1 MTVIVLTSGTSWSV
15 PGDFT
20 TTNTEETW
28 APGGGGEGDDSLGG
42 GAGGSGGYSSVSSL
56 TLSGS
61 ITIKIGTG
69 GAGGNGANGSPGS
82 GPTYFNGSSL
92 ATSSVGS
99 NPGQGA
105 IFSGTGAGTGGAGG
119 TTTGAVGTVK
129 TAGSAG
135 GNGGDDPSF
144 GGPGGGGGGAPGPN
158 GAGAVGATPPTGVG
172 NDTGGAG
179 GAGDSGS
186 GGAAGTGGTS
196 GSKNGGA
203 GGANTNGGGGGGG
216 AYADNGSGNHG
227 GVGGLPGGGGGGGD
241 NGGPNGIGG
250 AGGGGQIRITYT
262 PAVAGD
268 APIVQFD
275 LPYANNLTKWAK
287 YDFSGWQREP
297 LAANNYVA
305 LGNST
310 DVPRGFI
317 SDKRW
322 DYQGVQRGPLAHD
335 NAVAFT
341 SRSTDVPRGFRDDK
355 RYDFGGWQRPPTA
368 ANNFVADSTRW
379 TDVPIGKNLN
389 SYQGV
394 QQSPLA
400 ASVVVVVAQGGASF
414 DVPSGKLSDKRLDY
428 QGVQKGPIAADN
440 IVAFSST
447 STAVPGGKTGWDYKG
462 VQLAPL
468 AHDNA
473 VAVSSRS
480 FDVPAGKNLF
490 TINGVQQ
497 SPLAANFVN
506 TQFAAGQVYDVPKNY
521 RNDGRW
527 TFIFNGWSASPEAA
541 NVVALPPQ
549 LSFSTDLPPTNDK
562 LRKWSLAGFA
572 DGWTRGPLAANV
584 NPTPSPPPPFIGMG
598 SLTTLCNYSA
608 DVLRD
613 LHDENGVF
621 YSTTDVTRAINLARR
636 KVVEDT
642 GCLRVLQV
650 VYFSVNQE
658 SYIFGCVT
666 GTQIQAGGS
675 GYVNPVVAFS
685 APAAGGTTATGT
697 VQQSAGVV
705 TGITITNPGSYYQTS
720 PTATITDASGPG
732 TGAIALAGAINVQT
746 IDILN
751 VSPLYTTTRYAL
763 MWAEFSQFTAKWRY
777 WTNWQQ
783 LPGIFSVYGQQALYI
798 APLPDQVYPA
808 ELDTVI
814 YPNDLVDC
822 TVGVEQ
828 IALQYQDPIQ
838 YYACYILKLKEQSF
852 GEASY
857 FLDLYK
863 QRVVACMVASAT
875 RRVPDPY
882 DDQTYYG
889 PFGSP

>member
-1 MTVIVLTSGTSWSV
+1 MTVVVLTSGTSWPI
-15 PGDFT
+15 PGDW
-20 TTNTEETW
+20 TNVNQEETW

-42 GAGGSGGYSSVSSL
+42 GAGGSGGYSSVSNL
-56 TLSGS
+56 TGLSGS

-69 GAGGNGANGSPGS
+69 GAGGNGATGSPGS
-82 GPTYFNGSSL
+82 GPTYFNGTSL

-99 NPGQGA
+99 NPGQGGV
-105 IFSGTGAGTGGAGG
+105 FSGTGAGTGGAGG

-144 GGPGGGGGGAPGPN
+144 GGPGGGGGGAPGPS

-216 AYADNGSGNHG
+216 AYADNGSGNKG

-241 NGGPNGIGG
+241 NGGPNGVGG

-262 PAVAGD
+262 PAVAGG
-268 APIVQFD
+268 APYVWFD
-275 LPYANNLTKWAK
+275 LPSLSRNNQYAKFDFGGFQGGPIPPNNFVALGASFDVPRGRRDDKRWD
-287 YDFSGWQREP
+287 YSGWNDSP
-297 LAANNYVA
+297 LAANNAVSFGSVWY
-305 LGNST
+305 
-310 DVPRGFI
+310 DVPRGRRDDHRYDYSGFQGGPLAANNAVATGEKWFDVPRGVNKFDYGGFQSGPQQAGFI
-317 SDKRW
+317 SPMAAGSSFDVPLGRNSDRRWDFKGFLNSPLPANNAVSMGESWFDVPRGVNKFDYSGFNRGPQQAGVAPIQLAGASFEVPFGKRSDKRW
-322 DYQGVQRGPLAHD
+322 DYTG
-335 NAVAFT
+335 
-341 SRSTDVPRGFRDDK
+341 
-355 RYDFGGWQRPPTA
+355 
-368 ANNFVADSTRW
+368 W
-379 TDVPIGKNLN
+379 TDI
-389 SYQGV
+389 
-394 QQSPLA
+394 PLA
-400 ASVVVVVAQGGASF
+400 ASFVGTVGQPGCEF
-414 DVPSGKLSDKRLDY
+414 Y
-428 QGVQKGPIAADN
+428 NPI
-440 IVAFSST
+440 
-447 STAVPGGKTGWDYKG
+447 
-462 VQLAPL
+462 
-468 AHDNA
+468 
-473 VAVSSRS
+473 
-480 FDVPAGKNLF
+480 
-490 TINGVQQ
+490 
-497 SPLAANFVN
+497 
-506 TQFAAGQVYDVPKNY
+506 
-521 RNDGRW
+521 
-527 TFIFNGWSASPEAA
+527 
-541 NVVALPPQ
+541 
-549 LSFSTDLPPTNDK
+549 NDK
-562 LRKWSLAGFA
+562 LRLWSKIFGA
-572 DGWTRGPLAANV
+572 GWTTQPIPANGFV
-584 NPTPSPPPPFIGMG
+584 PPSPPPPFIGMG